1 MAVAGGS
8 QSVEYATMVE
18 CFDALVSGIS
28 LTVANKLFS
37 TVARRGHFQL
47 SNLNLP
53 NMNISKQHHFQNA
66 IFPNLLP
73 RRAQIIVELVK
84 SWKQRKVAG
93 QHNFVD
99 DLL

>member
-1 MAVAGGS
+1 MQIVQNIHS
-8 QSVEYATMVE
+8 PTEISESVIQSYT
-18 CFDALVSGIS
+18 LYSY
-28 LTVANKLFS
+28 TVYLYTIDLIV

-47 SNLNLP
+47 NLP
-53 NMNISKQHHFQNA
+53 NMKISKQHHFQNA

-84 SWKQRKVAG
+84 QRKVAG
-93 QHNFVD
+93 QYNFVD